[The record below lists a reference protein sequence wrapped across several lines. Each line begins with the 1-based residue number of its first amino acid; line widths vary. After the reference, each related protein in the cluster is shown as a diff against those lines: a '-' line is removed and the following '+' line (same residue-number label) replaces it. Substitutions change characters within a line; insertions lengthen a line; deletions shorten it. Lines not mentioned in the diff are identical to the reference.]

1 MTIPLKFGPFLAL
14 KMMTDSAPVLPIF
27 AQSVFGIGNRISKQV

>member
-14 KMMTDSAPVLPIF
+14 KMMTDSAPVLHFKTGVTQPV
-27 AQSVFGIGNRISKQV
+27 QY